1 MQITMKTIPNLF
13 FLCFCSFL
21 LITCNSGETD
31 DVKGDNSNKAVGTY
45 KGSDA
50 DKEKWGD
57 FQLVLEIDKATYLYK
72 DKILT
77 SLKFNNIGTKT
88 IKLDKVVS
96 VSQMNN
102 PPNIDIWT
110 ADGRKYNVFKVVN
123 DLTDNVNIEPKKS
136 IVLMQFDLTDVGGIV
151 FQKDTAGGYTGYKG
165 FEYPDIGSEFTKD
178 TYYMCAG
185 FFPVPQIYGCMTDT
199 LMFVIE

>member
-1 MQITMKTIPNLF
+1 MKTIPYLF
-13 FLCFCSFL
+13 FLGFCSFL
-21 LITCNSGETD
+21 LTTCVSSETD
-31 DVKGDNSNKAVGTY
+31 DVKDENSNKAISTF
-45 KGSDA
+45 KGSSA

-77 SLKFNNIGTKT
+77 SLRFNNVGTKT

-96 VSQMNN
+96 ETQMNN

-110 ADGRKYNVFKVVN
+110 VDGRKYKIFKVVN
-123 DLTDNVNIEPKKS
+123 GLTDNVNIEPKKS
-136 IVLMQFDLTDVGGIV
+136 IVLMQFDLTDVGGII
-151 FQKDTAGGYTGYKG
+151 FQKDTTGGYTGYKG
-165 FEYPDIGSEFTKD
+165 FEYPNIGSEFTKD

-199 LMFVIE
+199 LSFEIK